1 MNKYSEKYAQYSKTK
16 HKTLLKA
23 IEDANKIIK
32 MPNQQVQNT
41 NEIHNEENVNI
52 PIEINQNELIDQK
65 DENENIQAK
74 DKEEKIQNTLTED
87 LGNHIEKHNE
97 EIFLTKKTK
106 RENVQS
112 KKEEDL
118 VMPCI
123 DDNNEITIINE
134 NNSQSETNKS
144 EIFQE
149 NDPLFLFKQIEQF
162 LIDICKRKLLSNQW
176 NINNKD
182 KLTLSKVF
190 NYLHSFYQYSN
201 ISIKDILTNTHL
213 CKMLSFL
220 INTLQKSNESVLL
233 NQAKLVY
240 HKFKSYLINELN
252 M

>member
-1 MNKYSEKYAQYSKTK
+1 MNKYLEKYAQYSKTK

-23 IEDANKIIK
+23 IEDADKIIK
-32 MPNQQVQNT
+32 IPNQQVQST
-41 NEIHNEENVNI
+41 NELRMKENIDI
-52 PIEINQNELIDQK
+52 PIEITQNKIVVKK
-65 DENENIQAK
+65 DENEVVKANEH
-74 DKEEKIQNTLTED
+74 EEKFQSTFAEN
-87 LGNHIEKHNE
+87 LGNHIENHNE
-97 EIFLTKKTK
+97 ELFLAKKTK

-112 KKEEDL
+112 QNEENL
-118 VMPCI
+118 FKPCI
-123 DDNNEITIINE
+123 TNNNEIIIINE
-134 NNSQSETNKS
+134 EHSQTETNKS
-144 EIFQE
+144 NLLQE

-176 NINNKD
+176 DINHKD

-190 NYLHSFYQYSN
+190 KYLHSFYNYST

-240 HKFKSYLINELN
+240 HKFKSYLISELN

>member
-23 IEDANKIIK
+23 IEDADKIIK
-32 MPNQQVQNT
+32 MPNQQAQST
-41 NEIHNEENVNI
+41 DEIRDEENVNI

-65 DENENIQAK
+65 DENENIKTK
-74 DKEEKIQNTLTED
+74 DKEEKIKNPLTED

-112 KKEEDL
+112 QKEEDL
-118 VMPCI
+118 LTPCI
-123 DDNNEITIINE
+123 NDNNEITIINE
-134 NNSQSETNKS
+134 DNPKTETNKT
-144 EIFQE
+144 ELFQE

-182 KLTLSKVF
+182 KLILSKVF
-190 NYLHSFYQYSN
+190 KYLHSFYNYTT

-220 INTLQKSNESVLL
+220 INSLQKSNESVLL